1 MGYVRN
7 QSHHCL
13 SLLLLPVPSV
23 LVDKK
28 YLKHCDGSIFFL
40 FVCTRR
46 LIRSKYWMN
55 QLQKATKWYS
65 HLLIIWTFQRNH
77 IHCVWSTR
85 SRLHSTAMLDYCKN
99 GSLDKQKC
107 VSRSIWYIYYHT
119 PTSHFSSF
127 LFFEKDISELGALGS
142 TPLKIFEQQGK
153 NNGIILHRE
162 RDEDLVL
169 ALRRREAPPT
179 TGRKRSVLTA

>member
-1 MGYVRN
+1 
-7 QSHHCL
+7 
-13 SLLLLPVPSV
+13 
-23 LVDKK
+23 
-28 YLKHCDGSIFFL
+28 
-40 FVCTRR
+40 
-46 LIRSKYWMN
+46 
-55 QLQKATKWYS
+55 
-65 HLLIIWTFQRNH
+65 
-77 IHCVWSTR
+77 
-85 SRLHSTAMLDYCKN
+85 MLDYCKN